1 MDHPSVTAGAYHLG
15 MPLQLPSSLSPSKVS
30 SFKDCALSFRFSAI
44 DRLPEPPSEAAT
56 RGTLVHR
63 ALEMLFCA
71 APSERTAGYASQCL
85 DRAFDEVSAEE
96 DYLAL
101 GLGAD
106 QQAQFVSGAAELV
119 SKYFELEDPSSVQPI
134 GLELRL
140 EVEVADHLTLRGIID
155 RLELDDSGRL
165 VVTDYKTGKVPGH
178 QYEQARLG
186 GVHFYSYL
194 CERFFG
200 QRPAQVQ
207 LLYLSRPEAIVTE
220 PTAQSTRGLE
230 RRIEAIWSAIKR
242 ACERDDFRPSPSR
255 LCDYC
260 NFRSYCPAF
269 GGDPDLASKEL
280 LEASPA

>member
-1 MDHPSVTAGAYHLG
+1 
-15 MPLQLPSSLSPSKVS
+15 MPLKLPSSLSPSKVS
-30 SFKDCALSFRFSAI
+30 SFKDCALAFRFSAI
-44 DRLPEPPSEAAT
+44 DRLPEPASEAAT

-63 ALEMLFCA
+63 ALEMLLCA
-71 APSERTAGYASQCL
+71 APSERTEEHARLCL
-85 DRAFDEVSAEE
+85 DQAFSELRTDD

-101 GLGAD
+101 ELDTD
-106 QQAQFVSGAAELV
+106 QQDEFIADAADLV
-119 SKYFELEDPSSVQPI
+119 SRYFELEDPSSVQPI

-155 RLELDDSGRL
+155 RLELDERGQL
-165 VVTDYKTGKVPGH
+165 VVTDYKTGKVPGR
-178 QYEQARLG
+178 QFEQARLG

-200 QRPAQVQ
+200 QRPARVQ
-207 LLYLSRPEAIVTE
+207 LLYLSAPEAIITE

-230 RRIEAIWSAIKR
+230 RRLEAIWSAIER

-260 NFRSYCPAF
+260 NFRQYCPAF
-269 GGDPDLASKEL
+269 GGDPALAGTEH
-280 LEASPA
+280 LETTPA

>member
-1 MDHPSVTAGAYHLG
+1 

-30 SFKDCALSFRFSAI
+30 AFKDCALSFRFSVI
-44 DRLPEPPSEAAT
+44 DRLPEPASPAAT

-71 APSERTAGYASQCL
+71 PPDERTEEHARHCL
-85 DRAFDEVSAEE
+85 DQAFHELSTDK

-101 GLGAD
+101 QLDAD
-106 QQAQFVSGAAELV
+106 QQDEFIAEAAELV
-119 SKYFELEDPSSVQPI
+119 SKYFELEDPASVQPI

-140 EVEVADHLTLRGIID
+140 EVDVADHLTLRGIID
-155 RLELDDSGRL
+155 RLELDESGQL
-165 VVTDYKTGKVPGH
+165 VVTDYKTGKVPGR
-178 QYEQARLG
+178 QFEQARLG

-200 QRPAQVQ
+200 QRPARVQ
-207 LLYLSRPEAIVTE
+207 LLYLSRPEAIITE

-230 RRIEAIWSAIKR
+230 RRIEAIWSAIGR

-260 NFRSYCPAF
+260 SFRQYCPAF
-269 GGDPDLASKEL
+269 GGDPDLARSEL
-280 LEASPA
+280 LETSPA